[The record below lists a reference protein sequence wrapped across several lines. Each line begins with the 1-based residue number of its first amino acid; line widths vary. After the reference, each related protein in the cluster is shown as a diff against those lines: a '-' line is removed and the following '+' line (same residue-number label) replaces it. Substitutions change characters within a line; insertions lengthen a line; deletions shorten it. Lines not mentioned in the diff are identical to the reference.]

1 MRIIDRKIL
10 LYKKALKSGLGGDV
24 AYLKRR
30 LRQMKKEAKNRKK
43 ISIDWKLYFQGV
55 V

>member
-1 MRIIDRKIL
+1 MRIIDRKIR
-10 LYKKALKSGLGGDV
+10 LYTKALEKGLGED
-24 AYLKRR
+24 APYLKRR
-30 LRQMKKEAKNRKK
+30 LREFRKEAKNRKK